1 MICTVNEKRGTNRR
15 LQKPQSSFL
24 KFSLKVLLGDEK
36 YISMLA
42 LYIYIYIKKIEF
54 LVSPPPGSP
63 FFLEFLC

>member
-42 LYIYIYIKKIEF
+42 LYIYIY
-54 LVSPPPGSP
+54 
-63 FFLEFLC
+63 